1 MTTTTQTAKRIRTKG
16 HVVRVQTELGTAV
29 TITKREAY
37 RLLDTLESRGVEPEV
52 EFTDIGNG
60 REFVYISS

>member
-1 MTTTTQTAKRIRTKG
+1 MEATQRSIRRIKTKA
-16 HVVRVQTELGTAV
+16 HLVRVQTELGTAV

-37 RLLDTLESRGVEPEV
+37 RLLGVLESRGVEPEV

-60 REFVYISS
+60 REFVYISM

>member
-1 MTTTTQTAKRIRTKG
+1 MTTTKQTVGRIKAKG

-29 TITKREAY
+29 KVTKREAY
-37 RLLDTLESRGVEPEV
+37 RLLGTLEARGVEPEI